1 MSLENK
7 TVLITGGASGLG
19 KAMAERVAELGGTP
33 LIADVND
40 AGAQVAE
47 QLGGRFAHLDVTD
60 EVAWQDALD
69 ALGTPDYA
77 HLNAGIMTVP
87 ASETMASADIVSCDL
102 ASYRRIMA
110 VNVDG
115 VVLGIRALAPRM
127 REAGGGA
134 MTVTASTAG
143 LVPLG
148 IDPSYSMTKHA
159 LIGLVRSVGDAWA
172 ESSLRINAICP
183 GAVDTAIIPDELRAS
198 GMPLMTPAQMAV
210 EAVDLLTNGD
220 NGEIR
225 ALIADGQD
233 GVRFEAPDLGLRG

>member
-1 MSLENK
+1 LSLENK

-47 QLGGRFAHLDVTD
+47 RLGGRFAHLDVTD
-60 EVAWQDALD
+60 EGAWQDALD

-220 NGEIR
+220 NGEVR
-225 ALIADGQD
+225 ALIADGQV

>member
-1 MSLENK
+1 
-7 TVLITGGASGLG
+7 
-19 KAMAERVAELGGTP
+19 
-33 LIADVND
+33 
-40 AGAQVAE
+40 
-47 QLGGRFAHLDVTD
+47 
-60 EVAWQDALD
+60 
-69 ALGTPDYA
+69 
-77 HLNAGIMTVP
+77 MTVP

-220 NGEIR
+220 NGEVR
-225 ALIADGQD
+225 ALIADGQV

>member
-1 MSLENK
+1 MSLDNK

-60 EVAWQDALD
+60 ERAWQDALE

-87 ASETMASADIVSCDL
+87 ADETMAHADIVSCDL
-102 ASYRRIMA
+102 ARYRRIMA

-115 VVLGIRALAPRM
+115 VVLGVRALAPRM

-134 MTVTASTAG
+134 ITVTASIAG
-143 LVPLG
+143 LIPFPA
-148 IDPSYSMTKHA
+148 DPSYSMTKHA
-159 LIGLVRSVGDAWA
+159 LVGLVRSVGAAWA

-183 GAVDTAIIPDELRAS
+183 GAVDTAIVPAELRAA
-198 GMPLMTPAQMAV
+198 GMPLMTPEQLAV
-210 EAVDLLTNGD
+210 EAVNLLTDGD

-233 GVRFEAPDLGLRG
+233 SVRFDAPDLGLGA

>member
-1 MSLENK
+1 MSLDNK

-33 LIADVND
+33 LIADVNN

-60 EVAWQDALD
+60 ERAWQDALE

-87 ASETMASADIVSCDL
+87 ADETMAHADIVSCDL
-102 ASYRRIMA
+102 ARYRRIMA

-115 VVLGIRALAPRM
+115 VVLGVRALAPRM

-134 MTVTASTAG
+134 ITVTASIAG
-143 LVPLG
+143 LIPFPA
-148 IDPSYSMTKHA
+148 DPSYSMTKHA
-159 LIGLVRSVGDAWA
+159 LVGLVRSVGAAWA

-183 GAVDTAIIPDELRAS
+183 GAVDTAIVPAELRAA
-198 GMPLMTPAQMAV
+198 GMPLMTPEQLAV
-210 EAVDLLTNGD
+210 EAVNLLTDGD

-233 GVRFEAPDLGLRG
+233 SVRFDAPDLGLGA